1 MSRKWVN
8 ILRRGIVGMCI
19 ALMPW
24 AAFAEVESDLA
35 DPMRSSIP
43 PPKLKVSSW
52 LLMDA
57 ATGLT
62 LAGDRADTPV
72 EPASLTKL
80 MTAYIVFREI
90 ERGTIK
96 MEDTVIVSEKAWR
109 SEGSRMFIEAGDKV
123 RIEDLLMGLIVQ
135 SGNDSAVALAEH
147 VAGSEEGFADLMNQT
162 AVELGMA
169 NSHFVNSAGMP
180 HPDHYTTARDVTLLT
195 RAIIEQQPN
204 HYAMYAI
211 REFTWNDITQKNR
224 NPLLGRDSSVDGVKT
239 GHTRSA
245 GYCLV
250 GSAERDGMRLIGTV
264 IGAQSDRERADAV
277 YSLLRFGFA
286 AYEHHDLYPAGQ
298 KVVES
303 QVFKGA
309 VQAVSL
315 GLSEP
320 IALVMAKGLG
330 KKLKAGVALTDPVL
344 APVSGGQV
352 LGTLTV
358 TLNDDELLSRP
369 LVALQDVE
377 AGSWMTRL
385 SDTVR
390 LWFH

>member
-1 MSRKWVN
+1 MSKKWVN
-8 ILRRGIVGMCI
+8 ILRRGILGMCI
-19 ALMPW
+19 ALMPL
-24 AAFAEVESDLA
+24 AASAEIESDLSEA
-35 DPMRSSIP
+35 MRSTIP
-43 PPKLKVSSW
+43 PPKLKLSSW

-90 ERGTIK
+90 ERGTIRND
-96 MEDTVIVSEKAWR
+96 DTVVVSEKAWR

-123 RIEDLLMGLIVQ
+123 RIDDLLMGLIVQ

-162 AVELGMA
+162 AAELRMV

-195 RAIIEQQPN
+195 RAIIDEQPD

-224 NPLLGRDSSVDGVKT
+224 NPLLGRDSSIDGVKT

-250 GSAERDGMRLIGTV
+250 GSAERDGMRLIGTA
-264 IGAQSDRERADAV
+264 IGAKSDRERADAV

-286 AYEHHDLYPAGQ
+286 AYEHHDLYPADQ

-303 QVFKGA
+303 QVFKGTA
-309 VQAVSL
+309 QTVSL

-320 IALVMAKGLG
+320 IALVLAKGLG
-330 KKLKAGVALTDPVL
+330 KNLKASVTLTDPVL
-344 APVSGGQV
+344 APVANGQT

-358 TLNDDELLSRP
+358 TLNNDELLSRP

>member
-1 MSRKWVN
+1 MTRKWVN
-8 ILRRGIVGMCI
+8 VLRHGILSMCLVLMSSA
-19 ALMPW
+19 AL
-24 AAFAEVESDLA
+24 AEIESDLSEA
-35 DPMRSSIP
+35 MRSTIP

-62 LAGDRADTPV
+62 LAAHRADTPV

-80 MTAYIVFREI
+80 MTAYVVFREI
-90 ERGTIK
+90 ERGTVK
-96 MEDTVIVSEKAWR
+96 LDDVVLVSEKAWR

-123 RIEDLLMGLIVQ
+123 QIKNLLMGLIVQ

-147 VAGSEEGFADLMNQT
+147 IAGSEEGFADLMNQT
-162 AVELGMA
+162 AAELGMA

-195 RAIIEQQPN
+195 RAIIDQQPD

-224 NPLLGRDSSVDGVKT
+224 NPLLGRDSSIDGVKT

-250 GSAERDGMRLIGTV
+250 GSAARDGMRLIGTV
-264 IGAQSDRERADAV
+264 IGAKSNRERADAV

-298 KVVES
+298 KIVETR
-303 QVFKGA
+303 VFKGDTET
-309 VQAVSL
+309 VSL
-315 GLSEP
+315 GLSNP
-320 IALVMAKGLG
+320 IALVLAKGLG
-330 KKLKAGVALTDPVL
+330 KNLKAGVSLTDPVV
-344 APVSGGQV
+344 APVEKAQK

-358 TLNDDELLSRP
+358 KLSGAELLSRP
-369 LVALQDVE
+369 LIALQGVRE
-377 AGSWMTRL
+377 GSWMDRL